1 LRRRLQKKEEDW
13 IVKQGLATKFFERA
27 ELLGDRVGVRYR
39 ESKSPYKTMSWKD
52 YSALV
57 KEMAFGLAALG
68 VDSGSSV
75 AIFSAN
81 SITWVA
87 ADIATICNGG
97 TSVPIYPTSSQSD
110 IQYILDNS
118 AASIIFVQNESLCKK
133 VLAAREK
140 LPQLTKIVLL
150 NPPDKSL
157 TELAP
162 ELGLPAGQNLIIGVE
177 EVLSLGRELK
187 EQQPNLIDERLERT
201 EVSDLVTI
209 IYTSGTTGTPKG
221 AGLTH
226 ANILALI
233 DSVKVTLPVDENTVY
248 LNYLPLSHVFER
260 VCGEFYWMTCAGEYA
275 FAESIE
281 AMGKN
286 LAEIQPTMML
296 VVPRVLDRIFSKV
309 KSGVDG
315 ASGRKRLLINW
326 SISVGKEV
334 VLKRGE
340 GGKPSALLQAK
351 HWLADKLV
359 LAKMREKIGPRLKL
373 VVSGGA
379 PASAQPIEFFNA
391 IGIDTLE
398 GYGLTETTAPV
409 SVNRLGKVKIGTVGP
424 MLPSVELKIGE
435 DGEILLRG
443 PSIFSGYFKNEEA
456 TAEAFEDGWFKTGD
470 IGEVDVDGY
479 LKITDRK
486 KDLIVNSA
494 GKNIAPQRIESIL
507 RSVPY
512 VSQAVVFGDQQKA
525 LVALLTLDE
534 QAVMSFG
541 HDQNWE
547 FNSYAELLKQP
558 QLKQFLRKEI
568 QFRSGLLA
576 DYEVVKRFAILPEEL
591 SVDEGELTATLKI
604 KRNVIAKKYKSV
616 VEALYKDENVDA
628 AALVGSKR

>member
-1 LRRRLQKKEEDW
+1 M
-13 IVKQGLATKFFERA
+13 KQGLATKFFERA
-27 ELLGDRVGVRYR
+27 VLLSDRVAVRYR
-39 ESKSPYKTMSWKD
+39 ESKSPYKTMSWTD
-52 YSALV
+52 YSSLV
-57 KEMAFGLAALG
+57 KELAFGLAALG
-68 VDSGSSV
+68 IDSGSSV

-97 TSVPIYPTSSQSD
+97 ISVPIYPTSSQSD
-110 IQYILDNS
+110 IQYILENS
-118 AASIIFVQNESLCKK
+118 EAEIVFVQNEALCRK
-133 VLAAREK
+133 VLAAKAK
-140 LPQLTKIVLL
+140 LPALNKIVLL
-150 NPPDKSL
+150 NPPNKSL
-157 TELAP
+157 TELAQ
-162 ELGLPAGQNLIIGVE
+162 ELGLTADQSLIIGVE
-177 EVLSLGRELK
+177 EVLNLGRELK
-187 EQQPNLIDERLERT
+187 EEQPDVIDQRLERT
-201 EVSDLVTI
+201 ELSDLATI

-286 LAEIQPTMML
+286 LAEVQPTMIL

-309 KSGVDG
+309 RIGIEG
-315 ASGRKRLLINW
+315 ASGRRRKLINW

-334 VLKRGE
+334 VHQRGD
-340 GGKPSALLQAK
+340 GKNPSPVLLAK
-351 HWLADKLV
+351 HWLAEKLV
-359 LAKMREKIGPRLKL
+359 LGKLREKIGPRLKL

-409 SVNRLGKVKIGTVGP
+409 CVNRLGKVKIGTVGP
-424 MLPSVELKIGE
+424 TLPSVELKIAE

-443 PSIFSGYFKNEEA
+443 PSIFSGYFKNDQA
-456 TAEAFEDGWFKTGD
+456 TEDAFEDGWFKTGD
-470 IGEVDVDGY
+470 IGVVDRDGY

-494 GKNIAPQRIESIL
+494 GKNIAPQRIEAIL
-507 RSVPY
+507 KTVPY
-512 VSQAVVFGDQQKA
+512 VSQAVVFGDKQKS

-534 QAVMSFG
+534 QAVMDFG
-541 HDQNWE
+541 REQNWE
-547 FNSYAELLKQP
+547 FNSFTELLKQP
-558 QLKQFLRKEI
+558 KLNQFLRKEI
-568 QFRSGLLA
+568 QSRSGQLA
-576 DYEVVKRFAILPEEL
+576 DYEVVKRFAVLPEEL

-604 KRNVIAKKYKSV
+604 KRNVISQKYKSV
-616 VEALYKDENVDA
+616 IEALYRDENVDA
-628 AALVGSKR
+628 TALVTTSRQ